1 MEYGNVTTIAQITPS
16 SVQLRRLQYRIPTTL
31 HKALLYVPEEGNN
44 TLCLNKKL
52 PQSSSVS
59 H

>member
-1 MEYGNVTTIAQITPS
+1 
-16 SVQLRRLQYRIPTTL
+16 
-31 HKALLYVPEEGNN
+31 LLYVPEEGN
-44 TLCLNKKL
+44 TLYLNKKL